1 MRIARSL
8 ALLGAIALV
17 AAACGGGGTAQ
28 QSPGATTA
36 ATQAAK
42 TSAPTVAAAKF
53 PTKAMTIIAPAGAG
67 GGYDTTARLMQ
78 KVLTDEKIV
87 GQTVTVVNQPGNG
100 GLTATADFVNNFK
113 GDSHRTMVIG
123 RVALGAQITTK
134 SPVKIS
140 QLTPIARLMGEPEVI
155 TAPANSPFNSV
166 KDVVDALKKDPNS
179 VKFAGGSAGGI
190 DQELATMLVGLAG
203 GDLKTWKGYVA
214 YAGGGEA
221 AAAVIGGQ
229 VQVGISGGAEWYGHI
244 QSGKMK
250 ALGISSA
257 ASPKSEVGSKIKT
270 LKEQGID
277 IVLLNWRYWAAPP
290 DLKADELA
298 ALKDLAKKL
307 HESKGWKDFVAK
319 NDWEDNFTTDGLPAF
334 IEAEERQLTKIL
346 TDLGLVK

>member
-1 MRIARSL
+1 MRTRSF

-17 AAACGGGGTAQ
+17 AAACGGGGTTQ
-28 QSPGATTA
+28 QSPAAASPTA
-36 ATQAAK
+36 AAK
-42 TSAPTVAAAKF
+42 TPAAAAKF
-53 PTKAMTIIAPAGAG
+53 PTKAMTLVAPAGAG
-67 GGYDTTARLMQ
+67 GGYDTTARLIQ
-78 KVLTDEKIV
+78 KVITDEKLV
-87 GQTVTVVNQPGNG
+87 SETVTVVNQPGNG

-113 GDSHRTMVIG
+113 GDAHRTMVIG

-134 SPVKIS
+134 SPVKVS

-166 KDVVDALKKDPNS
+166 KEVIDALRKDPNS

-229 VQVGISGGAEWYGHI
+229 VQVGVSGGSEWYGHI
-244 QSGKMK
+244 ESGKMK

-257 ASPKSEVGSKIKT
+257 ASPKSAVGSKIKT

-298 ALKDLAKKL
+298 ALKELAKKV
-307 HESKGWKDFVAK
+307 HASKGWKDFVAK
-319 NDWEDNFTTDGLPAF
+319 NDWEDNFTTEGLPAF
-334 IEAEERQLTKIL
+334 TESEEKQLTKVL